1 MRTILFKDS
10 IAWGDAAS
18 DDCVAMANA
27 LLKKGKKV
35 IISAFTKNTNFKN
48 FVAFENLN
56 IQENDTIIFHSFQN
70 PKIVDCIQNTKA
82 KKILRFHNI
91 TPPEFFKF
99 WNINLAQECQKE
111 IDILKKLKT
120 YFDLSIC
127 DSYFNQQDLEKLGF
141 KCPIAVLPILMD
153 FRKKRKNIQN
163 KKISDLKNKHFT
175 NILYTGRMAPNK
187 KIEDVLKSFA
197 YYQKYYNKNSRL
209 FLIGGSPCPF
219 YTKMLQQYAL
229 HLNIQ
234 NLYFTGEKSS
244 ADDLL
249 DYYQAA
255 DLYLSLSE
263 HEGFCVPL
271 MEAMHYQTPI
281 LAYDA
286 TAVSETLGCAGVLI
300 PQDKKNPLLIAGIIN
315 EILSNNN
322 LKETIIKKQNARFLD
337 FDYAQTQQ
345 QFLNILEKQNVC

>member
-18 DDCVAMANA
+18 DDCVAMADA
-27 LLKKGKKV
+27 LLKNGKEV
-35 IISAFTKNTNFKN
+35 IISAFSKNTALKN
-48 FVAFENLN
+48 FIAFDRLN
-56 IQENDTIIFHSFQN
+56 INENDRIIFHSFQN
-70 PKIVDCIQNTKA
+70 PKIADCIQNTKA

-91 TPPEFFKF
+91 TPPDFFKF
-99 WNINLAQECQKE
+99 WNIKLSQDCQND
-111 IDILKKLKT
+111 IDILKKIKNH
-120 YFDLSIC
+120 FDWAIC
-127 DSYFNQQDLEKLGF
+127 DSHFNQQDLEKIGF
-141 KCPIAVLPILMD
+141 ECPIAVLPILMD
-153 FRKKRKNIQN
+153 FSQKRKTIKN
-163 KKISDLKNKHFT
+163 KKIADLKNKNFK

-187 KIEDVLKSFA
+187 KIEDILKSFA
-197 YYQKYYNKNSRL
+197 YYQKYYNPNSRL

-219 YTKMLQQYAL
+219 YTKMLQQYAQ

-255 DLYLSLSE
+255 DLYISLSE

-271 MEAMHYQTPI
+271 MEAMYYQKPI

-286 TAVSETLGCAGVLI
+286 AAVAETLGGSGVLI
-300 PQDKKNPLLIAGIIN
+300 PQDKKHPLFIAGIID
-315 EILSNNN
+315 EILSNDD
-322 LKETIIKKQNARFLD
+322 LKESIIQKQNARFLD
-337 FDYAQTQQ
+337 FDYLKIQE
-345 QFLNILEKQNVC
+345 QFLNVLEKQNV